1 MVGINPTTSDTTSVN
16 ASTDTNGLELYIKY
30 GFYFEEITSEAYEKL
45 SKKNKVSY
53 DYKLRRLNKYLEK
66 KKVKEENLSARKLIS
81 QEKKK
86 IRLQKQNE
94 YNKNVYK
101 YNKLYRLQKQEYGR
115 AYYQFVKSRKKTDDD
130 KLNEILSA

>member
-1 MVGINPTTSDTTSVN
+1 MTDV
-16 ASTDTNGLELYIKY
+16 STDTNGLELYIKY
-30 GFYFEEITSEAYEKL
+30 GFYFEPITTEEYQKL

-66 KKVKEENLSARKLIS
+66 KKLKEEALIARKLIS

-86 IRLQKQNE
+86 IRLQKTNE

-101 YNKLYRLQKQEYGR
+101 FNKQYRLERQEYGR
-115 AYYQFVKSRKKTDDD
+115 AYYQFVKSRKKTNDE
-130 KLNEILSA
+130 KLNEIISA